1 MGFWIFGGFIALI
14 IVLLALKLVEGDNG
28 STTLILSLIG
38 PFVGIWTLIFGYPHL
53 ISLRNSYFNL
63 PQIKETLRE
72 FKPSTL
78 GWFIISYFFFNNGVI
93 CIFAFASMFASF
105 LFGLS
110 ESEILLMGIFINL
123 SGILGCLTL
132 GRFDDGLGSEKC
144 VLLCIITLA
153 LLTGGLFFVTN
164 TQLFWFIAILIGF
177 FIGPIQASSRSFISK
192 KIKGNNQLSV
202 FSFYSFLGNICSV
215 IGPLAVGL
223 LINIT
228 DSIRLGMLII
238 PLFFII
244 SLIPYTIN
252 KKAI

>member
-1 MGFWIFGGFIALI
+1 MDIWGFIALI
-14 IVLLALKLVEGDNG
+14 IVLLALKFVEGDNG

-53 ISLRNSYFNL
+53 ISLINSYFNL

-78 GWFIISYFFFNNGVI
+78 GWFIMSYFLIMELSVSLLSQV
-93 CIFAFASMFASF
+93 CLLL

-123 SGILGCLTL
+123 SGIIGCLTL

-153 LLTGGLFFVTN
+153 LLTGLVFRNKNPIILVYSNFNRLFYWSNSGL
-164 TQLFWFIAILIGF
+164 
-177 FIGPIQASSRSFISK
+177 
-192 KIKGNNQLSV
+192 
-202 FSFYSFLGNICSV
+202 
-215 IGPLAVGL
+215 
-223 LINIT
+223 
-228 DSIRLGMLII
+228 
-238 PLFFII
+238 
-244 SLIPYTIN
+244 
-252 KKAI
+252 